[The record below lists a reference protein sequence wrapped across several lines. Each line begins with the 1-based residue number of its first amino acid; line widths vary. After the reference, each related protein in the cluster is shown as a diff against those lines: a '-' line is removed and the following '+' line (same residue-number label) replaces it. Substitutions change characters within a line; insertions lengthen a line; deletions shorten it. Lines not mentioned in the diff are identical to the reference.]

1 MAANFMRQLF
11 GKRALELQEADGSRD
26 AYARMIE
33 RAEAGNDPL
42 SAREVTFIAARDS
55 FYIASV
61 TEDGWPYVQHRGGP
75 AGFLKPLT
83 GNRLGFA
90 DFGGNRQF
98 VSAANID
105 DVGRV
110 SLFLMDYPGRKRLKI
125 IGTARWETATP
136 DHPLWDAL
144 VDPDYEADV
153 QRFFVIDI
161 VGFDWNCP
169 QHITPRFSAEEWAA
183 METGQA

>member
-11 GKRALELQEADGSRD
+11 GKRAFELQEADGSRD
-26 AYARMIE
+26 AYAKMIE
-33 RAEAGNDPL
+33 RGEEGDDQL
-42 SAREVTFIAARDS
+42 SAREAGFIAQRDS

-75 AGFLKPLT
+75 KGFLKPLP

-110 SLFLMDYPGRKRLKI
+110 SLFLMDYPHRKRLKI
-125 IGTARWETATP
+125 IGTARWEAASP
-136 DHPLWDAL
+136 DHELWNEL
-144 VDPDYEADV
+144 VDPDYEAQV
-153 QRFFVIDI
+153 QRFFVIDV

-169 QHITPRFSAEEWAA
+169 QHISPRFTAEEWAEMTA
-183 METGQA
+183 ESE